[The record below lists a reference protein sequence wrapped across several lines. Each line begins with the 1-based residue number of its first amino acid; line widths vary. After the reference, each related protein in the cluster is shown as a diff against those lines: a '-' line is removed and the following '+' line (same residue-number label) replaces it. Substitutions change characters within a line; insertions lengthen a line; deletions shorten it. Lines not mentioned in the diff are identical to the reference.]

1 VKVRREQTRH
11 SRAVLLRR
19 AVSRNET
26 TRAATPSPAPVT
38 SLSPSPAKVAAPAAG
53 PAPVVAAA
61 SVVRVSDT
69 SPINR
74 ELSLLAFNRR
84 VLALA
89 EDAGVPL
96 LERLRFLCIV
106 GSNLDEFFEIRV
118 AGLKEQLR
126 AKMPP
131 AGMTLQSM
139 RTLLTEV
146 SADAR
151 KLIDDQYR
159 LLNLQILPALAE
171 NGVRLLGRADRSPA
185 ERGWVADFFLRE
197 VRPLLTPIGLDPA
210 HPFPQ
215 IVNKSLNFIVE
226 LSGRDAFGRDTAIAV
241 VKAPRLLPR
250 VIKLPREIAEADNE
264 FLLLSSVM
272 HAHLADLFPG
282 REIVSFSQFRVTR
295 DADLWIDEEEVK
307 NLRQALQGELPQRQ
321 FGVPLRLE
329 VADTCPDHLARFLLT
344 QFELADDD
352 LYRCAGPVN
361 IMRLAS
367 LIDQV
372 EIDALKYPPFV
383 PGPPDRLI
391 GEPDILAAIRQRDI
405 LLHHP
410 YQSFE
415 PVVEFIRRAADDPD
429 VVAIK
434 QTVYRTGVN
443 SALMESLIHAAE
455 RGKEVTVVVELMA
468 RFDEEANINWAEKLE
483 HAGAQVVY
491 GVFGL
496 KTHAKLAL
504 LLRRERDAAGTS
516 RLVPYA
522 HLGTGNYHPRTTR
535 LYSDFGLLT
544 ADPDICAD
552 VNEVFLHITSLAKAS
567 KLKRLLLAPFTMH
580 RRVIDLIRRETKHA
594 NEGRPARIK
603 AKMNALLEEG
613 VIRALQAAS
622 QAGVQIDLIVRG
634 ACALRPGVPGFSDN
648 IRVRSILGRFLEHH
662 RVWYFENGG
671 EPDVWLASAD
681 WMGRNLF
688 RRIEVAFPVQ
698 DAELKNRVVAE
709 GLDAYLADNCDAWEL
724 GADGAWTKLKPRGR
738 EKAVSAQADLLAM
751 MRGKT

>member
-1 VKVRREQTRH
+1 MTASPPVT
-11 SRAVLLRR
+11 LL
-19 AVSRNET
+19 SS
-26 TRAATPSPAPVT
+26 AASTVAPVHPEPP
-38 SLSPSPAKVAAPAAG
+38 PSALADGAPRPPEPANG
-53 PAPVVAAA
+53 AA
-61 SVVRVSDT
+61 SLAIDT

-74 ELSLLAFNRR
+74 ELSLLTFNRR

-89 EDAGVPL
+89 ADPNVPL

-131 AGMTLQSM
+131 PGMTLGAL
-139 RTLLTEV
+139 RTLL
-146 SADAR
+146 ADVCAATR
-151 KLIDDQYR
+151 ALVDDQYT
-159 LLNLQILPALAE
+159 LLNKEIFPALAAH
-171 NGVRLLGRADRSPA
+171 GVRLLGRVDRSPA
-185 ERGWVADFFLRE
+185 ERAWVADFFQRE

-226 LSGRDAFGRDTAIAV
+226 LSGHDAFGRETTIAV
-241 VKAPRLLPR
+241 VKAPRLVPR
-250 VIKLPREIAEADNE
+250 VIKLPREISEADDE

-282 REIVSFSQFRVTR
+282 REIVAFSQFRVTR

-321 FGVPLRLE
+321 FGIPLRLE
-329 VADTCPDHLARFLLT
+329 VAESCPDHLASFLLR

-352 LYRCAGPVN
+352 LYRCDGPVN

-383 PGPPDRLI
+383 PGKPDRLT
-391 GEPDILAAIRQRDI
+391 GDTDILASIRQHDI

-410 YQSFE
+410 YQTFE
-415 PVVEFIRRAADDPD
+415 PVVEFIRRAAEDPD
-429 VVAIK
+429 VIAIK

-443 SALMESLIHAAE
+443 SVLMEALIHAAK

-504 LLRRERDAAGTS
+504 LLRREPDAAGAT

-522 HLGTGNYHPRTTR
+522 HLGTGNYHPRTTA

-544 ADPDICAD
+544 ADPDLCAD
-552 VNEVFLHITSLAKAS
+552 VNEVFLHITSLAKAA

-580 RRVIDLIRRETKHA
+580 RRIVEMIRRETKHA
-594 NEGRPARIK
+594 KEGKPARIK
-603 AKMNALLEEG
+603 AKMNALVEEG

-622 QAGVQIDLIVRG
+622 QAGVEIDLVVRG
-634 ACALRPGVPGFSDN
+634 ACALRPGVPGFSEN

-688 RRIEVAFPVQ
+688 RRIEVAFPVLDPQ
-698 DAELKNRVVAE
+698 LRSRVIDE
-709 GLDAYLADNCDAWEL
+709 GLDIYLADNVDAWDL
-724 GADGAWTKLKPRGR
+724 HADGAWVKRRPKKGER
-738 EKAVSAQADLLAM
+738 AISAQATLLERMAG
-751 MRGKT
+751 RQQAR